1 MTDRPQGRSRDEQFR
16 DEALPHLD
24 EVTRYALSLT
34 RDEANADDLVQET
47 FLRAY
52 KYWDQFIPGTTCR
65 AWLFSICR
73 NTYLRTA
80 RRDQRMIVCDDA
92 ELEALGAAAVHASA
106 VESGLGDLFEQ
117 LDVLPALHR
126 AMDDL
131 PEQFREVVTL
141 VDLEDQS
148 YEDTSRI
155 LGVPA
160 GTVRSRLFRARRLL
174 QEKLIEYA
182 RDVGIGVH
190 EPNKEGQEDRHD

>member
-1 MTDRPQGRSRDEQFR
+1 MTDRPARRARDEEFR

-24 EVTRYALSLT
+24 DVTRYARSLT
-34 RDEANADDLVQET
+34 RDEPNADDLVQET

-52 KYWDQFIPGTTCR
+52 RYWDQFIPGTTCR

-80 RRDQRMIVCDDA
+80 RRDRRMIVCEDA
-92 ELEALGAAAVHASA
+92 ELEALGAAALHTSA
-106 VESGLGDLFEQ
+106 VESGLGDLFDQ
-117 LDVLPALHR
+117 LDVLPALRR

-131 PEQFREVVTL
+131 PEQFRDVVAL

-155 LGVPA
+155 LGLPP

-182 RDVGIGVH
+182 RDAGLGAH
-190 EPNKEGQEDRHD
+190 EQTEEGEGDHDD